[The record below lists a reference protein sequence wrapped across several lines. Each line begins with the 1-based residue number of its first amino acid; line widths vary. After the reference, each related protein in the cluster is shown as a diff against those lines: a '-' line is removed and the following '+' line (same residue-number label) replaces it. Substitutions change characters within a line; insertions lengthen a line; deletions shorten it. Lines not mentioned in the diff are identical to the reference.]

1 MNEGRNGSADAASGG
16 RHETPLQA
24 RLQPVR
30 IAVDDD
36 RFCAT
41 LVTPAPALPAVMF
54 VHGWNGSQ
62 EFELAHVRDAV
73 GLGCAVLAVD
83 LRGHDRDDRRH
94 AQVTRDDNLRD
105 LVNAYDWLV
114 ARADVDASAIAVVGF
129 SYGAYLAALLSEAR
143 AVRWLALRSP
153 ASYPDEGWNVP
164 KHSLE
169 DQIDLDAYRREVQ
182 SADSDRALRAC
193 ARFRGDVLLAAAE
206 HDDVLPPQVMQS
218 YRDALRSTRSITTR
232 ILTGADHELS
242 QADSRR
248 DWSELLDAWLREMVI
263 GARREATV
271 EALEARAEA
280 VERAENP
287 HRRD

>member
-1 MNEGRNGSADAASGG
+1 MNQARDGSADAAANGG
-16 RHETPLQA
+16 RAAPLQA

-105 LVNAYDWLV
+105 LVNAYDWLA
-114 ARADVDASAIAVVGF
+114 ARADVDASAIGVVGF
-129 SYGAYLAALLSEAR
+129 SYGAYLAALLSEVR
-143 AVRWLALRSP
+143 AVQWLALRSP
-153 ASYPDEGWNVP
+153 ASYPDEGWNLP
-164 KHSLE
+164 KQTLE
-169 DQIDLDAYRREVQ
+169 DHVDLDAYRREVQ
-182 SADSDRALRAC
+182 PADADRALRAC
-193 ARFRGDVLLAAAE
+193 ARFGGDVLLAAAE
-206 HDDVLPPQVMQS
+206 RDDLLPPQVMQS
-218 YRDALRSTRSITTR
+218 YREALGSARSITTR
-232 ILTGADHELS
+232 VLAGADHELS

-248 DWSELLDAWLREMVI
+248 DWSELLEAWLREMVI
-263 GARREATV
+263 GARRQATMD
-271 EALEARAEA
+271 ALEARAEA
-280 VERAENP
+280 IERAEDP